1 MTTILAKNRNTTNRI
16 IMTSIGDSPVSLGR
30 RMTVWASVEY
40 NFRDEPVRSCFF
52 S

>member
-1 MTTILAKNRNTTNRI
+1 MKARIKNSMKRMKMN
-16 IMTSIGDSPVSLGR
+16 SISDSPVSLGR